1 MDSTLLL
8 TQNIAENM
16 FFYGFMFVM
25 TLAIVIIVHEFGH
38 YWAARK
44 CSVYVEQFA
53 FGFGK
58 ELFGFGGAGDF
69 QTRWS
74 FCIFPLGGYVKLFGD
89 VDINDPVVWDH
100 ENDCKRTLSE
110 EELKH
115 AFCTKSVWQR
125 MFIVA
130 AGPAI
135 NLILTFSIFFLVF
148 ATYGQRSKPLMI
160 NGLAV
165 DSAAYEAG
173 FKTGDVFVEMD
184 GKKIRRMEDVYDLTW
199 YEIPPIP
206 HEYTIIRDGKTLN
219 VNLTARH
226 LEYTS
231 QKGVDKS
238 HGQTGMIRLNAVKF
252 DDIHSVEGIV
262 TKDDPDKARELLAR
276 NMDRDV
282 RVGWPFKEERVD
294 EYIIYVT
301 SDINSHLDNPDHEY
315 YDRLLMSDPDKQYF
329 VRLNPVESMGR
340 SLFSIKKIIVDGYKL
355 ISVAHKGKTDEPL
368 LGGVGKIS
376 QHTARAAKAGLYD
389 YIMFVAGFSLMI
401 AVINLFP
408 IPVLDG
414 GFLVFL
420 TYEAIRGKPVS
431 MRVQNIAMIIGL
443 IIIGGLMIIANVNDL
458 ISMLS
463 DIESS

>member
-1 MDSTLLL
+1 MDTTSLLM
-8 TQNIAENM
+8 QDIAENL
-16 FFYGFMFVM
+16 FFYGLMFVV

-38 YWAARK
+38 YWAAKK
-44 CSVYVEQFA
+44 CKVHVEQFA

-58 ELFGFGGAGDF
+58 ELFGFGGGDLK
-69 QTRWS
+69 TRWS
-74 FCIFPLGGYVKLFGD
+74 FCAFPLGGYVKLFGD

-115 AFCTKSVWQR
+115 AFCTKTVWQR

-135 NLILTFSIFFLVF
+135 NLLLTFCIFCFVF
-148 ATYGQRSKPLMI
+148 STYGQRSKPLTI
-160 NGLAV
+160 NGVAV
-165 DSAAYEAG
+165 DSAAYNAG
-173 FKTGDVFVEMD
+173 FQTGDIFVKMD

-199 YEIPPIP
+199 YELPPVP

-219 VNLTARH
+219 ITLTARH
-226 LEYTS
+226 LEYTNK
-231 QKGVDKS
+231 KGVDKS
-238 HGQTGMIRLNAVKF
+238 HGQTGMIRLNAIEF
-252 DDIHSVEGIV
+252 EDFETVEGV
-262 TKDDPDKARELLAR
+262 LTNGDPDVVREMLS
-276 NMDRDV
+276 NKMDRDV
-282 RVGWPFKEERVD
+282 RVGWPFKKERID
-294 EYIIYVT
+294 EYIIHIP
-301 SDINSHLDNPDHEY
+301 SDINGHWDDPDHQY
-315 YDRLLMSDPDKQYF
+315 YDRILMSDPDKQYF
-329 VRLNPVESMGR
+329 VRLSPFEAIGR
-340 SLFSIKKIIVDGYKL
+340 SLFSINKIIVDGYKL

-368 LGGVGKIS
+368 LGGVSKIS
-376 QHTARAAKAGLYD
+376 QHTARAAKAGWYD
-389 YIMFVAGFSLMI
+389 YVMFVAGFSLMI
-401 AVINLFP
+401 AVINLLP

-420 TYEAIRGKPVS
+420 TYEAIRGRPAP

-443 IIIGGLMIIANVNDL
+443 IIIVGLMIIANVNDL